1 MSEDMRETRSTP
13 KRIQLS
19 ETEGFSREGF
29 DGHIYY
35 SAPNGTL
42 SLLRI
47 DVHGS
52 HPRKK
57 MLGDT
62 TRTYTVLNGT
72 GSFTVGEETFD
83 VQPGD
88 VYVIPPGGEYHYQG
102 EMTLDEVNSSPSGN
116 IQDQKL

>member
-1 MSEDMRETRSTP
+1 MSKEVPQDGKTP
-13 KRIQLS
+13 RRIQLNDAES
-19 ETEGFSREGF
+19 FSTEGF
-29 DGHIYY
+29 DGHVYTEVPG
-35 SAPNGTL
+35 ANFNA
-42 SLLRI
+42 LRV

-62 TRTYTVLNGT
+62 TRNYLVIEGI
-72 GSFTVGEETFD
+72 GKFTLGGETFD

-88 VYVIPPGGEYHYQG
+88 LFSIPPEGEYHYEGQ
-102 EMTLDEVNSSPSGN
+102 MTLFEFNVSPSGN